1 MVQNRNRC
9 QVLGRNLLMAQSR
22 NRCQVLGRNLLMAQS
37 RNSCQVLERVNLQV
51 TSSIDFITNIFE
63 EQSWF

>member
-1 MVQNRNRC
+1 MVQN
-9 QVLGRNLLMAQSR
+9 R